1 MRFGVSL
8 AALGVALAGGPVW
21 SQALSGADYTT
32 YFQYDA
38 MRRPVLKIGPD
49 PDGSGP
55 LKRVAEKTTYDASGR
70 VVRVELGV
78 VSDASGSDFTVSQT
92 TRTRY
97 DASGNRTQV
106 WANPGTSAASLTQ
119 TRYDGLNRAICT
131 VTRMNATA
139 FASLY
144 DAGERPDACALT
156 AQGGQGPD
164 RVSKTEF
171 DAAGQTLK
179 TMQAVGLA
187 EQRTYAT
194 WTYTANGKQQTI
206 TDANGNKTTLAYD
219 GFDRLKYQYF
229 PSPTRGSGVSSTT
242 DYEEYGYDA
251 NGNRVGWRRRDTT
264 ITGYGY
270 DALNRMTAKEGPGFA
285 TVNYVYDLSGRPTSV
300 HFHASGQGV
309 AYGYDTAGRQTGE
322 TTFGRALTYEYDKA
336 GNRTVMRW
344 PDGYYVVNALDG
356 AGRLKSVAL
365 TTNTPFVTYG
375 FDNQGRRTSASL
387 FNGATSSWGYDA
399 GDRLTSLA
407 HDLPGT
413 AQDVSFG
420 FAYNPAGQATSQ
432 STSNSAYAWNA
443 PTVGLAATA
452 DGLNRDAAIAAA
464 GGYGL
469 KQNLINDG
477 AGRAFGYDGESRLI
491 RMNGPATA
499 ELEYDPLG
507 RLSKTTIN
515 GAVTQF
521 LYAGDKLV
529 AEYDGAGA
537 VLRRYAPSYGV
548 DEAIVWWEGAD
559 NLTPRSLH
567 TDRQGSVIAAA
578 NYGSAQVYTYGPYG
592 EPGDNWSVGSRFRY
606 TGQIAL
612 QELRL
617 YHYKARAYDPA
628 RGWFLQTDP
637 IGYKDDL
644 NLYAYTGGDPLNAHD
659 PSGREAARHWPGP
672 ELAQGN
678 MRPVLRGSQP
688 FVPPSK
694 QQARPSSP
702 AWPVSPDRRGNVV
715 VTSPYG
721 PRVAPSP
728 GASDPHTGTDFR
740 NPKGGDVFA
749 TQDGVVS
756 KVGPGAGGNQ
766 IIISNDDGT
775 TSGYAHTG
783 AAGGIVPGAVVEQGQ
798 QIGTSDGSGTKNPHT
813 HYTFK
818 DTNGDRQDPMASQF
832 KDKPGGCVKGTA
844 GCP

>member
-55 LKRVAEKTTYDASGR
+55 LKRVAEKTTYDVSGR

-529 AEYDGAGA
+529 AEYDGAGT

-644 NLYAYTGGDPLNAHD
+644 NLYAYTGGDPLNKTD
-659 PSGREAARHWPGP
+659 PTGNCRTRDKEGECQVTNTAGEEGDKAAKDLQAQVRRVDHAIRSLDPKAKLTVSIGGGKPREMSG
-672 ELAQGN
+672 AQVK
-678 MRPVLRGSQP
+678 RAWAKTDWAV
-688 FVPPSK
+688 VP
-694 QQARPSSP
+694 
-702 AWPVSPDRRGNVV
+702 N
-715 VTSPYG
+715 
-721 PRVAPSP
+721 
-728 GASDPHTGTDFR
+728 GTKINDY
-740 NPKGGDVFA
+740 
-749 TQDGVVS
+749 
-756 KVGPGAGGNQ
+756 GAGIDRNGQFRGTPSYLESFRDSATRWQRDADEATRSVVIHDFGHRTRIGEAIARMYPWNTQFDNQ
-766 IIISNDDGT
+766 EKA
-775 TSGYAHTG
+775 TSKLGKA
-783 AAGGIVPGAVVEQGQ
+783 
-798 QIGTSDGSGTKNPHT
+798 IGETIGE
-813 HYTFK
+813 TFNCATF
-818 DTNGDRQDPMASQF
+818 DL
-832 KDKPGGCVKGTA
+832 GC
-844 GCP
+844 